1 MKRVTGSAPLIALLA
16 GVHIHRSHGEA
27 RSRGGYEEP
36 FARRRAPPHGMRQS
50 RAYILPMHKTCLALV
65 VATLIVTR
73 PGAARAQ
80 SPEAERAVIAIADSA
95 LAAITRGD
103 AVALTD
109 LMIPE
114 GVLYPT
120 STREGVTTYRM
131 RTREAQRGAVIA
143 GVVERG
149 FSPKVMVSGGVA
161 MVWMPY
167 DLYRNGAWSHC
178 GVDVFTLVRSGGVW
192 RIASMAWSAEQPPVC
207 EGHPAGPPPSR

>member
-1 MKRVTGSAPLIALLA
+1 MSWVARERRLEQTADLAPVSLTLLPND
-16 GVHIHRSHGEA
+16 
-27 RSRGGYEEP
+27 RGGVRCRGV
-36 FARRRAPPHGMRQS
+36 ARDGS
-50 RAYILPMHKTCLALV
+50 RSTRDSRSYILHMPKTCLTLV
-65 VATLIVTR
+65 IATFVVTS

-80 SPEAERAVIAIADSA
+80 STVDEKAVIAIADSA
-95 LAAITRGD
+95 LDAITRGD

-131 RTREAQRGAVIA
+131 RTREAQRASAIR

-149 FSPKVMVSGGVA
+149 FSPRAMVSGGVA

-167 DLYRNGAWSHC
+167 DLYVNGAWSHC
-178 GVDVFTLVRSGGVW
+178 GADVFTLVKSGGVW
-192 RIASMAWSAEQPPVC
+192 RIAAMAWSAEQPPVC
-207 EGHPAGPPPSR
+207 ERHPAGPPDRR